1 MFAIIVLI
9 LVNAMILRGMPSAS
23 GAPGA
28 KKDWTVYGTMGCGWT
43 RKQLDYMKGAGV
55 GHTFVDCDKG
65 GCPGTMDAFPTMVHT
80 NGETVVGFKKV

>member
-9 LVNAMILRGMPSAS
+9 IVNALIFMNTIEKK
-23 GAPGA
+23 

-55 GHTFVDCDKG
+55 PHAFVDCDKG
-65 GCPGTMDAFPTMVHT
+65 MCPSTMKAFPTMIHT
-80 NGETVVGFKKV
+80 SGEQVVGFKEV